1 MDPIKEM
8 IGHMRDT
15 AAGVDEPDSDWGCR
29 DDDDDDI
36 DDDDIDDYEDEE
48 DTEPAVSREVII
60 KLKASIEKMEEA
72 IRNIKR
78 VLRELGE

>member
-1 MDPIKEM
+1 
-8 IGHMRDT
+8 MRDI

-36 DDDDIDDYEDEE
+36 DDEDEE
-48 DTEPAVSREVII
+48 DTEPAVSREAVI

-72 IRNIKR
+72 ISNLKR